1 MSAAQPESRDT
12 VSLGRELEQLEEIV
26 RRLEAEDVDLDEAL
40 ALFEEGV
47 RRLRA
52 ARDRLAQAELK
63 VQTVMESAAGDLTA
77 SDLDV

>member
-63 VQTVMESAAGDLTA
+63 VQSVMECAAGDLTA